1 MSKQIRG
8 RVKQTPLDLEYK
20 KQIEKIVHSK
30 NKPTKG
36 IEPVHPP
43 EQDLKDDS
51 WNSYFWHYGPQI
63 GAAVSLLLLASYIS
77 VSALKDIIPE
87 ISDQTI
93 IDAHEL
99 AQNIPLPDII
109 PQVLIDAAS
118 SFNEIPNVSQLIS
131 EPNLEQYILDV
142 SSTISEPIIEG
153 KGKRLKLKNR
163 CVK

>member
-77 VSALKDIIPE
+77 VSALKDNNV
-87 ISDQTI
+87 SG
-93 IDAHEL
+93 
-99 AQNIPLPDII
+99 
-109 PQVLIDAAS
+109 V
-118 SFNEIPNVSQLIS
+118 PNVNVKIS
-131 EPNLEQYILDV
+131 GGFIGLLNLYKP
-142 SSTISEPIIEG
+142 S
-153 KGKRLKLKNR
+153 LKFSICNAT
-163 CVK
+163 